1 MSQISDI
8 SECVERVKQRDVFL
22 DEVKI
27 GLGVDRLDYTKG
39 IIERFRSIE
48 RLLEKFPQWIGKF
61 SFVQIAAPSRSSISA
76 YRIFDDE
83 VRSMARHVNL
93 RFGSENY
100 TPIVLKIQHH
110 GPDLVYEYM
119 RSAHLC
125 FVSSLHDG
133 MNLVAK
139 EYAASRDDEMGVLI
153 LSMFAGASRE
163 LTEALIVNPYDIDQ
177 CASALHTALSMSQS
191 EQRERMRALR
201 LFIKEFNIYRWA
213 GKMLLDASTIRKKNR
228 FLARFSGEKSTP
240 PIVVG

>member
-83 VRSMARHVNL
+83 A
-93 RFGSENY
+93 EK
-100 TPIVLKIQHH
+100 IV
-110 GPDLVYEYM
+110 
-119 RSAHLC
+119 
-125 FVSSLHDG
+125 
-133 MNLVAK
+133 
-139 EYAASRDDEMGVLI
+139 
-153 LSMFAGASRE
+153 
-163 LTEALIVNPYDIDQ
+163 
-177 CASALHTALSMSQS
+177 
-191 EQRERMRALR
+191 
-201 LFIKEFNIYRWA
+201 
-213 GKMLLDASTIRKKNR
+213 KK
-228 FLARFSGEKSTP
+228 
-240 PIVVG
+240 